1 MTATVALRIGQLS
14 RPALECPSLT
24 IRLNS
29 LLNYPRVRIRQVRK
43 IILKFLSGWH
53 VVLLSRGLNARLC
66 DALNSAVEQS
76 SNSLNRVA
84 QFLVSGNRLNKKF
97 LQKRDPLLCH
107 RRLFPSDA
115 FLWGVAGKKL
125 EYDFKSSYQLITN
138 MQLVVRAKG

>member
-29 LLNYPRVRIRQVRK
+29 LLNCPRVRIRQVRK

-53 VVLLSRGLNARLC
+53 VALLSRGLNARLC
-66 DALNSAVEQS
+66 DILNSAVEQS

-84 QFLVSGNRLNKKF
+84 QFLPP
-97 LQKRDPLLCH
+97 LQR
-107 RRLFPSDA
+107 
-115 FLWGVAGKKL
+115 
-125 EYDFKSSYQLITN
+125 KSTEQKISTN
-138 MQLVVRAKG
+138 A